1 MKSEIVTL
9 RINGYEQ
16 EVQVR
21 QGQSLLSVLR
31 DTLGMTGTKINCREA
46 ECGVCS
52 VEMDGRVVNSCLID
66 ARMAQGADIV
76 TIEGVQE
83 AEGLDILQ
91 ICFIRHGAVQ
101 CGYCIPGMIMAAR
114 QLLRD
119 NPRPTRDEIRQG
131 ISGVLCRCTGYQKI
145 INAIEDAANTLM
157 QSREGALE

>member
-1 MKSEIVTL
+1 MKTEIVTL
-9 RINGYEQ
+9 RINGHQ
-16 EVQVR
+16 EDVLVR

-52 VEMDGRVVNSCLID
+52 VEMDGRVVNSCLVD
-66 ARMAQGADIV
+66 ARMAQGSDIV

-91 ICFIRHGAVQ
+91 QCFVRHGAVQ

-114 QLLRD
+114 GLLRE
-119 NPRPTRDEIRQG
+119 NPRPTREEIRQG
-131 ISGVLCRCTGYQKI
+131 LSGVLCRCTGYQKI
-145 INAIEDAANTLM
+145 VDAVEDAAGTLV
-157 QSREGALE
+157 QTREGAI